1 MFHVDENLQLKCSV
15 ITTSSTNIA
24 ACIILR
30 SSYPESF
37 QDHFK
42 VGLWRNLFLFLPVAV
57 IFSASSD

>member
-15 ITTSSTNIA
+15 ITRSSTNIA
-24 ACIILR
+24 VRIILQ

-42 VGLWRNLFLFLPVAV
+42 VGLRRNLFLFLPVAV
-57 IFSASSD
+57 IFLGLL